1 MSCLKAISL
10 LFIILASVS
19 CQNPNSSDPPKNSNT
34 SEIFEFLE
42 RKSKEIFEKASG
54 NLADASESHSLADT
68 VSSLNDFNGDL
79 QKLMAEFQQKYDL
92 KPPPSK
98 LRKAGA
104 KSELSQ
110 LSQNLELQ
118 HKLNSN
124 ISDQIEKEHKHN
136 KEREKWRQR
145 MNHSNETWNATQ
157 EMHKKIILGPL
168 ERTLYTDADVTDW
181 KAKGSQVQG
190 FPINF
195 TSII

>member
-1 MSCLKAISL
+1 MSSLKAISL
-10 LFIILASVS
+10 LFLILASVS
-19 CQNPNSSDPPKNSNT
+19 CQNPDSSEPQKNSNT
-34 SEIFEFLE
+34 SEIFDFLE
-42 RKSKEIFEKASG
+42 QKSKEIFEKAND

-79 QKLMAEFQQKYDL
+79 QKLMAEFKEKYDL
-92 KPPPSK
+92 KTPSK

-110 LSQNLELQ
+110 LSQTLELQ

-124 ISDQIEKEHKHN
+124 ISDQIEKEQKHN
-136 KEREKWRQR
+136 EEREKWRQR

-168 ERTLYTDADVTDW
+168 ERTLYTDSDVADL

-190 FPINF
+190 FLLTFP
-195 TSII
+195 SI